1 MASNTKTIAMNQ
13 VIVHRQATKLDI
25 IITTP
30 MNQEDIDKVVK
41 KLESE
46 GHVCRKIQANKLP
59 TDLTYEQAWFFNDEL
74 IVPID
79 INPNTA
85 KEILRNRWRETRGPL
100 LQSLDAKYM
109 MALERNDSA
118 AMASISVQKQKLRN
132 ITTEQIIPDRMPSE
146 SIDAY
151 SKRLNA
157 CWPKI
162 LTI

>member
-1 MASNTKTIAMNQ
+1 MNQ
-13 VIVHRQATKLDI
+13 VIVHRQATTLDI

-30 MNQEDIDKVVK
+30 IRQEEIDKVIK
-41 KLESE
+41 QLEKE

-59 TDLTYEQAWFFNDEL
+59 MDLTYERAWFFNDDL

-79 INPNTA
+79 INPNAA
-85 KEILRNRWRETRGPL
+85 KEILRNKWREARTPL

-109 MALERNDSA
+109 MALERNDTA

-132 ITTEQIIPDRMPSE
+132 MTTEVIVPDRLPSE
-146 SIDAY
+146 TIDAY

-162 LTI
+162 LTM